1 MLFNRIL
8 YNNNKLLSYNADLS
22 MFKLLFLFLRH
33 KSVTLKLI
41 YKEFIALDAM
51 SNVFLFVCT

>member
-8 YNNNKLLSYNADLS
+8 YVNNKSLSYNADLS
-22 MFKLLFLFLRH
+22 MFKVLFLFLRH
-33 KSVTLKLI
+33 KIVTLKLI